1 MIKFDLSK
9 DGSGVKHAVRASVM
23 DCKKLLGAHEC
34 KLGSSVLQVGLQ
46 DKDLVSKWARSLAVS
61 YPKSC

>member
-1 MIKFDLSK
+1 
-9 DGSGVKHAVRASVM
+9 M
-23 DCKKLLGAHEC
+23 DCKKLLWAHEC